1 MNKLTLI
8 YAIILELLAFIT
20 LIYTNKVIQHF
31 RNK

>member
-8 YAIILELLAFIT
+8 YAIILQLLAFII